1 MSPLYRQI
9 LTAAAHLDGVP
20 FQELEGR
27 YPEGEF
33 FAIRCHGEGLICAPP
48 PEDTDANAGHIT
60 MTPVVVVPERYL
72 GRTWS
77 EVQVLRERVTL
88 EGKIDDLLRTVKG
101 KREFHIPLQEAA
113 VADRRKKL
121 EASEA
126 TLLKLQTE
134 AYTAEQELYVL
145 KMQLEKLIR

>member
-1 MSPLYRQI
+1 MSTLYRQI

-20 FQELEGR
+20 FQELERR

-48 PEDTDANAGHIT
+48 PEDTEETTVT
-60 MTPVVVVPERYL
+60 MTPVVTVPERYL

-88 EGKIDDLLRTVKG
+88 EGKIDDLRRTIAG
-101 KREFHIPLQEAA
+101 KREFRIPLQEAV

-126 TLLKLQTE
+126 TLLELQTATYE
-134 AYTAEQELYVL
+134 QEQELFAL
-145 KMQLEKLIR
+145 KMTLEKLIR